1 MSPIYRPI
9 FVVAGFMS
17 LALGV
22 VGIFLPLLPTT
33 PFLLLSAFCFS
44 KGSPRWHAWLLSQP
58 HLGPAIADWNR
69 HGVVRPRAKVVCLS
83 LMAVTLVYTVG
94 FATFPI
100 YGRGLVLLICSW
112 VAVFVGTRP
121 SHPRAEPTPVPLS
134 QSQPPV

>member
-1 MSPIYRPI
+1 MVEWDTSRDMAPIYRPF
-9 FVVAGFMS
+9 FVVAGFTS

-69 HGVVRPRAKVVCLS
+69 HGVIRPRAKVVCLS
-83 LMAVTLVYTVG
+83 LMGVTLVYTVG

-100 YGRGLVLLICSW
+100 YGRVAVLLICSW
-112 VAVFVGTRP
+112 VAIFVGTRP
-121 SHPRAEPTPVPLS
+121 SQPKPT
-134 QSQPPV
+134 Q